1 MNYSLLTL
9 EILATLLGLGV
20 LLADL
25 WLPSSARKLL
35 GYAAATGTGI
45 LLTYAIGSGAPPDGT
60 AFGGMFVV
68 DAMSN
73 YFKGFFL
80 LSAMVVLLLT
90 IDSSETLV
98 GYAEY
103 CALILFATV
112 GMLFAASANDLVLMF
127 VALELVTVTFYILV
141 SFSRG
146 KLVSL
151 EAGVKYLILGALAS
165 GFMVFG
171 IAFIFGSANT
181 TNLYEIA
188 AKQGEL
194 AKSPVFL
201 VGLLLTVVGLGFK
214 IAAFPFQMWAPDVYQ
229 GAPTTTTAFLATG
242 SKAAGFA
249 LLLRIAFGAVPEITA
264 HWSRLL
270 LGLGIVTILYGSLC
284 AIPQRSVKRLMG
296 YSSIA
301 NAGYLL
307 LGVGSAGLLGGSAV
321 LTYLGG
327 YIFTVLTAFAVIT
340 VVAART
346 DSDDISSFAALGQR
360 SPLLATGLTVAMAGL
375 AGIPP
380 MAGFFGKFLLL
391 KAVASHVATDKLFL
405 VALLVACV
413 GVVISLYYYF
423 GVVRAMFWPRNATD
437 LTLIEVGG
445 ATKLALAVCVIG
457 VVYLGVFPDALLQ
470 GAKQAV
476 AGLSVPGSPA
486 APAPAAPHGVHAA
499 AK

>member
-9 EILATLLGLGV
+9 EILTTLLGVAV

-25 WLPSSARKLL
+25 WLPASARKLL
-35 GYAAATGTGI
+35 GYAAATGIGI
-45 LLTYAIGSGAPPDGT
+45 LLTYAIGSAAPVDGT
-60 AFGGMFVV
+60 AFGGMMVV

-73 YFKGFFL
+73 FFKGFFL
-80 LSAMVVLLLT
+80 LAALVVLLLS
-90 IDSSETLV
+90 IESSDSLV

-103 CALILFATV
+103 CALTIFATV
-112 GMLFAASANDLVLMF
+112 GMLFAASANDFILMF
-127 VALELVTVTFYILV
+127 VALELITVTFYILV

-146 KLVSL
+146 KLGSL

-171 IAFIFGSANT
+171 IAFIFGAANT
-181 TNLYEIA
+181 TNFYEIA
-188 AKQGEL
+188 AKQAEL
-194 AKSPVFL
+194 AQSPVFL
-201 VGLLLTVVGLGFK
+201 IGLLLTVVGLGFK

-229 GAPTTTTAFLATG
+229 GAPATTTAFLATG

-249 LLLRIAFGAVPEITA
+249 LLLRVAFGAVPDLTA

-284 AIPQRSVKRLMG
+284 AIPQRSIKRLMG

-307 LGVGSAGLLGGSAV
+307 LGIAAVSLNGGTAV

-327 YIFTVLTAFAVIT
+327 YIFTVLAAFAVIT
-340 VVAART
+340 VVVSRT
-346 DSDDISSFAALGQR
+346 DSDDVSAFAALGQR
-360 SPLLATGLTVAMAGL
+360 SPLLATGLTVAMVSL

-380 MAGFFGKFLLL
+380 LAGFFGKFLLL
-391 KAVASHVATDKLFL
+391 KAVAAHIATDKLFL

-423 GVVRAMFWPRNATD
+423 GVVRALFWPRIATD
-437 LTLIEVGG
+437 LTPIAVNGP
-445 ATKLALAVCVIG
+445 TTLALVLCLIAVF
-457 VVYLGVFPDALLQ
+457 YLGLCPNALLK

-476 AGLSVPGSPA
+476 AGLNPPA
-486 APAPAAPHGVHAA
+486 ASAAVHTA

>member
-1 MNYSLLTL
+1 MNYSLLTI
-9 EILATLLGLGV
+9 EILTTLLGVGV

-25 WLPSSARKLL
+25 WLPAAARKLL
-35 GYAAATGTGI
+35 GYAAAAGVGI
-45 LLTYAIGSGAPPDGT
+45 LLTYAVGSGAPADGT

-68 DAMSN
+68 DGLSN
-73 YFKGFFL
+73 FFKGFFL
-80 LSAMVVLLLT
+80 FAALVVLLLS
-90 IDSSETLV
+90 IESSESLV

-103 CALILFATV
+103 CALTIFATV
-112 GMLFAASANDLVLMF
+112 GMLFAASANDFILMF
-127 VALELVTVTFYILV
+127 VALELITVTFYILV

-146 KLVSL
+146 KLGSL

-171 IAFIFGSANT
+171 IAFIFGAANT
-181 TNLYEIA
+181 TNFYEIA
-188 AKQGEL
+188 AKQAEL
-194 AKSPVFL
+194 AKSPIFL
-201 VGLLLTVVGLGFK
+201 VGLLLTLVGLGFK

-229 GAPTTTTAFLATG
+229 GAPATTTAFLATG

-249 LLLRIAFGAVPEITA
+249 LLLRVAFSAVPDITA
-264 HWSRLL
+264 HWSRLF

-284 AIPQRSVKRLMG
+284 AIPQRSLKRLMG

-301 NAGYLL
+301 NAGFLL
-307 LGVGSAGLLGGSAV
+307 LGVAAVSLSGSTAV

-327 YIFTVLTAFAVIT
+327 YIFTVLAAFAVIT
-340 VVAART
+340 VVVSRT
-346 DSDDISSFAALGQR
+346 DSDDVSSFAGLGQR
-360 SPLLATGLTVAMAGL
+360 SPLLATGLTVAMVSL

-391 KAVASHVATDKLFL
+391 KAVAAHIATDKMFL

-437 LTLIEVGG
+437 LTTIIVNGP
-445 ATKLALAVCVIG
+445 TKLALLVCLIG
-457 VVYLGVFPDALLQ
+457 VFYLGLCPNALMN
-470 GAKQAV
+470 GAKQAA
-476 AGLSVPGSPA
+476 AGLNPPATPA
-486 APAPAAPHGVHAA
+486 AVHAA

>member
-1 MNYSLLTL
+1 MNYSLLTI
-9 EILATLLGLGV
+9 EILTTLLGVGV

-25 WLPSSARKLL
+25 WLPAAARKLL
-35 GYAAATGTGI
+35 GYAAAAGVGI
-45 LLTYAIGSGAPPDGT
+45 LLTYAVGSGAPADGT

-68 DAMSN
+68 DGLSN
-73 YFKGFFL
+73 FFKGFFL
-80 LSAMVVLLLT
+80 FAALVVLLLS
-90 IDSSETLV
+90 IESSESLV

-103 CALILFATV
+103 CALTIFATV
-112 GMLFAASANDLVLMF
+112 GMLFAASANDFILMF
-127 VALELVTVTFYILV
+127 VALELITVTFYILV

-146 KLVSL
+146 KLGSL

-171 IAFIFGSANT
+171 IAFIFGAANT
-181 TNLYEIA
+181 TNFYEIA
-188 AKQGEL
+188 SKQAEL
-194 AKSPVFL
+194 AKSPIFL
-201 VGLLLTVVGLGFK
+201 VGLLLTLVGLGFK

-229 GAPTTTTAFLATG
+229 GAPATTTAFLATG

-249 LLLRIAFGAVPEITA
+249 LLLRVAFSAVPDITA
-264 HWSRLL
+264 HWSRLF

-284 AIPQRSVKRLMG
+284 AIPQRSLKRLMG

-301 NAGYLL
+301 NAGFLL
-307 LGVGSAGLLGGSAV
+307 LGVAAVSLSGSTAV

-327 YIFTVLTAFAVIT
+327 YIFTVLAVFAVIT
-340 VVAART
+340 VVVSRT
-346 DSDDISSFAALGQR
+346 DSDDVSSFAGLGQR
-360 SPLLATGLTVAMAGL
+360 SPLLATGLTVAMVSL

-391 KAVASHVATDKLFL
+391 KAVAAHIATDKMFL

-437 LTLIEVGG
+437 LTTIVVNGP
-445 ATKLALAVCVIG
+445 TKLALLVCLIG
-457 VVYLGVFPDALLQ
+457 VFYLGLCPNALMK
-470 GAKQAV
+470 GAKQAA
-476 AGLSVPGSPA
+476 AGLNPPATPA
-486 APAPAAPHGVHAA
+486 AVHAA